1 MRVSTLSTVFNAQL
15 LTLATKNDNA
25 CLVTLQ
31 TVEAVIVA
39 ERSRASTFVV
49 DSTRAIRV
57 DGPKFESW
65 QGMADKE

>member
-57 DGPKFESW
+57 DSPKFESW
-65 QGMADKE
+65 QGMAEK

>member
-31 TVEAVIVA
+31 TVEAAIVA

-49 DSTRAIRV
+49 DSSRAIRV
-57 DGPKFESW
+57 DGFELESR
-65 QGMADKE
+65 QGMADK